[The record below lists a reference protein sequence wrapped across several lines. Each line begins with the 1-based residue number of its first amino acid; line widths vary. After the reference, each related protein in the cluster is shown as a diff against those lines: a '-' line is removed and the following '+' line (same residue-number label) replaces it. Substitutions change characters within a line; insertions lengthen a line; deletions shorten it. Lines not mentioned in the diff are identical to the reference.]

1 MILYK
6 NVPGKKPIT
15 VENAMFTKD
24 VYNHAKKRTLAILNM
39 RMHGKMFFSRKRLK
53 LDLIFTRLFFFRYI
67 FFRTLI
73 PEIFFH

>member
-24 VYNHAKKRTLAILNM
+24 VYNHAKKEPWLYSICGCMVKCSFQENVSNLISFSQD
-39 RMHGKMFFSRKRLK
+39 FFSSDISSLE
-53 LDLIFTRLFFFRYI
+53 L
-67 FFRTLI
+67 
-73 PEIFFH
+73 